1 MEHIKPNFGF
11 APTAGLLQ
19 FINRVAPE
27 NLTFLYFSD
36 IFFFFSRFIRLQTS
50 KVFFA
55 RVLLMIIIEQERAK
69 G

>member
-36 IFFFFSRFIRLQTS
+36 IFFSRFIRLQTS

>member
-36 IFFFFSRFIRLQTS
+36 IFFFSRFIRLQTS